1 MSQIVDIKKAFQA
14 MKNDNKSIPAPK
26 KRGVPTKECPECDNK
41 AHARASKCNC
51 GYQFYV
57 PKKKQQEIDASNW
70 RDLKKGDIIKCI
82 VGSGPYWLSK
92 DKPGEKIMLGQK
104 GKFEVVEIH
113 DSGSKSCGIVGR
125 QLYTRGRKANVREFI
140 YMGEPFYN
148 EELCNHN
155 EPHKILVLEKNE
167 QPKEL

>member
-1 MSQIVDIKKAFQA
+1 MKMSQIVDIKKAFEA

-41 AHARASKCNC
+41 AHARASKCKC
-51 GYQFYV
+51 GYQFYI

-92 DKPGEKIMLGQK
+92 DKPGEKIMLGEK
-104 GKFEVVEIH
+104 GRFEVVEIY
-113 DSGSKSCGIVGR
+113 DNGPKSCGIIGL
-125 QLYTRGRKANVREFI
+125 QLHTRGRKANVREFI
-140 YMGEPFYN
+140 YMGESNYN
-148 EELCNHN
+148 EELCSYN

-167 QPKEL
+167 